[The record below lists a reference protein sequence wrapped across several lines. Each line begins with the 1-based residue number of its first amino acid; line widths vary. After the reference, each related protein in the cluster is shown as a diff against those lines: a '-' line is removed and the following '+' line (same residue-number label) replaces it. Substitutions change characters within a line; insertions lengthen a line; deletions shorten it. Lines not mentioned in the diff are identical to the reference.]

1 MTGSHLNF
9 RKKEHSGRHVKSRL
23 HRIKGGNKKYSSETI
38 VVNQVRDDG
47 TQMSVEA
54 IEINYMGRFRI
65 CFGSSA
71 DRDCI

>member
-1 MTGSHLNF
+1 M
-9 RKKEHSGRHVKSRL
+9 KSGL
-23 HRIKGGNKKYSSETI
+23 HRIKGGNKKNSSETI

-54 IEINYMGRFRI
+54 TEINYMGRFRI

-71 DRDCI
+71 DRDWI